1 MSLPTFSQKDTETDL
16 ICIPTEQVRVIA
28 ADLISYDYCQQER
41 DSLKA
46 EITDLNSIIEQD
58 SILLNTYETTTDSLV
73 LLAEECYWQSV
84 NLKLELEDK
93 DSKIKSLRSTR
104 TITLLTTVL
113 GTLTPILLSKD

>member
-1 MSLPTFSQKDTETDL
+1 MSLPTFSQKDTGTYL
-16 ICIPTEQVRVIA
+16 ICIPTEQVRAIA
-28 ADLISYDYCQQER
+28 ADLVSYDYCQQER

-113 GTLTPILLSKD
+113 GTLTPILLTKN

>member
-1 MSLPTFSQKDTETDL
+1 MRNNYLILMVCLIMSLPTFSQKDTETDL
-16 ICIPTEQVRVIA
+16 ICIPTEQVRAIA
-28 ADLISYDYCQQER
+28 ADLVSYDYCQQER

-104 TITLLTTVL
+104 TITLL
-113 GTLTPILLSKD
+113 